1 MTAAESRPNETSA
14 SQARHPLNV
23 VLFQPEIPPNT
34 GNIGR
39 SCVALGAKLWIV
51 RPYSFSLDS
60 AQIKRSGMDYW
71 NDLDWECVD
80 NWDQLLERLPPTR
93 IWLLTKFGTQN
104 YCDAEFEEG
113 DTLVFGRESNGL
125 PQAIHDQ
132 YADQQLLI
140 PMPGP
145 VRCLNLA
152 TSAGIVMYEAAR
164 QMDLFSSPLAQKGAS
179 L

>member
-1 MTAAESRPNETSA
+1 
-14 SQARHPLNV
+14 
-23 VLFQPEIPPNT
+23 
-34 GNIGR
+34 
-39 SCVALGAKLWIV
+39 
-51 RPYSFSLDS
+51 
-60 AQIKRSGMDYW
+60 
-71 NDLDWECVD
+71 
-80 NWDQLLERLPPTR
+80 
-93 IWLLTKFGTQN
+93 
-104 YCDAEFEEG
+104 G

-164 QMDLFSSPLAQKGAS
+164 QMNLFSSPLAQQGAGS
-179 L
+179 